1 MKRKTL
7 WITIAVVVV
16 VIVAILAGLR
26 LTKGG
31 PGQRQAARYLTQPVD
46 TGTITRIVSASGPL
60 TPVNQVQVGTQV
72 SGTIDA
78 IYADFNAQV
87 KVGQLL
93 AQIDTASLDAD
104 LAQAQAALRSAQASL
119 ELANTTLARNQELF
133 SKGFISRAEVDQAQ
147 NTVRTSKASVDQQQ
161 AAVNRATTS
170 KRNAQITSPVSGTVV
185 SREVSVGQTVAAS
198 LNTPVLFKIAQDLRE
213 MQVEASVAEAD
224 IGTMKEGANVQF
236 TVDAFAGRTFNGV
249 VHQIRNN
256 YSVQQNVVTYTVIIR
271 ARNDQ
276 LELRPGM
283 TAYVRITA
291 DERAQ
296 VLRIPNAA
304 LRYEPTKPAATATN
318 ATPAQPP
325 APGTQRNVWR
335 IGADGTPQAV
345 PVKLGLTDGRHTEL
359 LSGQLQSG
367 DALIIGQPT
376 TGGPTGPKIF

>member
-7 WITIAVVVV
+7 WITATAAVLVIAV
-16 VIVAILAGLR
+16 LAGLR
-26 LTKGG
+26 LAKGG
-31 PGQRQAARYLTQPVD
+31 PGPRQAARYLTQPVD

-72 SGTIDA
+72 SGTIKA

-87 KVGQLL
+87 KVGELL
-93 AQIDTASLDAD
+93 AQIDTATLDAD

-119 ELANTTLARNQELF
+119 ELANATLARNQGLF
-133 SKGFISRAEVDQAQ
+133 NQGFISRAEVDQAQ
-147 NTVRTSKASVDQQQ
+147 NTVRTSKAAADQQQ
-161 AAVNRATTS
+161 AAVTRALTS

-224 IGTMKEGANVQF
+224 IGAMKEGAKVQF
-236 TVDAFAGRTFNGV
+236 TVDAFAGRTFDGV

-256 YSVQQNVVTYTVIIR
+256 YTVQQNVVTYTVIIR
-271 ARNDQ
+271 ARNEQ

-291 DERAQ
+291 DERQQ
-296 VLRIPNAA
+296 VLRLPNAA
-304 LRYEPTKPAATATN
+304 LRYEPAKPVAVANAAPTQSPT
-318 ATPAQPP
+318 
-325 APGTQRNVWR
+325 PGTQRNVWR
-335 IGADGTPQAV
+335 LGADGVPQAV
-345 PVKLGLTDGRHTEL
+345 PVTLGLTDGRHTEL
-359 LSGQLQSG
+359 KSGQLQAG
-367 DALIIGQPT
+367 DALIIGQPV
-376 TGGPTGPKIF
+376 TGGPTGPKIL